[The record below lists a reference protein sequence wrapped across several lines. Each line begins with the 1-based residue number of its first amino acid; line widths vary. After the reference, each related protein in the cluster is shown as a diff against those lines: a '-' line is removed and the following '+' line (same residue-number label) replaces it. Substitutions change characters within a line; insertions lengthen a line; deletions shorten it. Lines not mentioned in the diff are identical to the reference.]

1 MDQVRPMRSRAM
13 SAIVAFSVSAAV
25 FLGAA
30 GAAFGQPF
38 PSKPIHFV
46 VPIGTGGAPDVL
58 ARVLGQRITES
69 TGQPVIVDNRP
80 GGGGII
86 AVESVMR
93 AVPDGYTLLVAD
105 SSNYA
110 IAPSLYAQLPYD
122 PVRDFVPVTL
132 AAAPPI
138 FMVANAATPIRSVQD
153 LIALAK
159 SAAIS
164 YGSSGNGNGNHL
176 AMELFRSMTG
186 TNLVHIPY
194 KGVAT
199 LVPALLSGD
208 VSVGFTG
215 LPSVQPHARAGKLR
229 ILAVASGKRSG
240 LAPDVPTVAESGV
253 PKFEVN
259 ISIGFLAPAGTPR
272 DAVTRLNEEL
282 VRALKLPEVRQRLEL
297 VGIEPV
303 GSTPEQ
309 FGQLIR
315 SEMQDFRALV
325 KTTGIRID

>member
-1 MDQVRPMRSRAM
+1 MDHVRPAPPRALP
-13 SAIVAFSVSAAV
+13 AILRYSAAA
-25 FLGAA
+25 LILAA
-30 GAAFGQPF
+30 GVAYGQAF

-58 ARVLGQRITES
+58 ARTLGQRITES

-93 AVPDGYTLLVAD
+93 AAPDGYTLLVAD

-110 IAPSLYAQLPYD
+110 IAPSLYAKLPYD
-122 PVRDFVPVTL
+122 PLRDFVPVTL

-153 LIALAK
+153 LITLAK
-159 SAAIS
+159 SGPAIS

-176 AMELFRSMTG
+176 AMELFRSLTG
-186 TNLVHIPY
+186 TNLAHIPY

-208 VSVGFTG
+208 VSVGFAG

-229 ILAVASGKRSG
+229 ILAVASGRRSA

-282 VRALKLPEVRQRLEL
+282 VAALKLPEVRQRLEL

-303 GSTPEQ
+303 GSTPAQ

-325 KTTGIRID
+325 KATGIRID